1 MLFSGGS
8 SVLAVLAVFGISPR
22 REPPPVR
29 QYPKLAFDAEIIEPN
44 DPELPD
50 SSPDDVSDVSD
61 RTVDVSGR
69 TIDLSDE
76 RKKRRRKA
84 STRQF
89 TIWLAR
95 LDDVP
100 AEITQRVLLSLYAE
114 YCEVHDK
121 RPLTDRTLLN
131 CLKEHGVSTRRPS
144 AKIVN
149 GKQHRP
155 TMYRIKPAPEP
166 VEQRRAA

>member
-8 SVLAVLAVFGISPR
+8 SVLAVLAAFGISPR

-29 QYPKLAFDAEIIEPN
+29 QYPPLAFDAEIVE
-44 DPELPD
+44 PD
-50 SSPDDVSDVSD
+50 SSPDDPSDVSD
-61 RTVDVSGR
+61 RSVDVSGR

-76 RKKRRRKA
+76 RKKRKRKA

-89 TIWLAR
+89 TLWLTR

-121 RPLTDRTLLN
+121 RALTDRTLLN
-131 CLKEHGVSTRRPS
+131 CLKEHGISTRRPS

-149 GKQHRP
+149 GRQHRP
-155 TMYRIKPAPEP
+155 TLYRIKPAPEP